1 MLTLSDTPR
10 AFPLGTSAVGSL
22 ATSRSKFTIIL
33 EIIVSLSIKN
43 IFAYQ
48 TLKKI
53 LFKLDPETAHTLAGL
68 GLRFSAVCPPL
79 NKYLT
84 GHYFVTHPSLKQNI
98 FGRTFENPVGL
109 GAGFDKNGQYIKAM
123 PTLGM
128 GFTEIGTVTPKP
140 QEGNPKPR
148 LFRLIDIESI
158 QNAMGF
164 NNKGSYYMLQRLK
177 KITFFDYPIGINIG
191 KNKVTPENEA
201 LHDYELLFKAFK
213 DYGDYVVIN
222 ISSPN
227 TPGLRDLQNESFI
240 KAIFAMGK
248 EITSKPILLKIAPDM
263 TAEDAVTLCNT
274 AVEAGA
280 DGIIATNTTID
291 YALTDS
297 PYKKDF
303 GGMSGAVLTEK
314 SYQLFRA
321 IGKELYG
328 KTLLISVGGIDSAEE
343 AYKRIKAGASLVQVY
358 SMLVYRGPT
367 LIKEINEGIIQ
378 LLKKDGY
385 THISQAIGADWK

>member
-1 MLTLSDTPR
+1 M
-10 AFPLGTSAVGSL
+10 SL
-22 ATSRSKFTIIL
+22 FS
-33 EIIVSLSIKN
+33 
-43 IFAYQ
+43 YQ
-48 TLKKI
+48 TLKKF
-53 LFKLDPETAHTLAGL
+53 LFKLDPETAHTLAGF
-68 GLRFSAVCPPL
+68 GLRFSALCPPL
-79 NKYLT
+79 NKCLT
-84 GHYFVTHPSLKQNI
+84 KHYFITDKSLEQNI
-98 FGRTFENPVGL
+98 FGRSFKNPVGL

-123 PTLGM
+123 PTLGL

-140 QEGNPKPR
+140 QDGNPKPR
-148 LFRLIDIESI
+148 LFRLIDINSI

-191 KNKVTPENEA
+191 KNKLTPENEA
-201 LHDYELLFKAFK
+201 LNDYENLFKAFK

-227 TPGLRDLQNESFI
+227 TPGLRDLQNKSFI

-248 EITSKPILLKIAPDM
+248 KITTKPILLKIAPDM
-263 TAEDAVTLCNT
+263 TAEDAIALCTT

-303 GGMSGAVLTEK
+303 GGMSGAILTEK
-314 SYQLFRA
+314 SYELFCA

-328 KTLLISVGGIDSAEE
+328 KTLLISVGGIDSADE

-358 SMLVYRGPT
+358 SMLVYKGPA
-367 LIKEINEGIIQ
+367 LIKEINEGLVK
-378 LLKKDGY
+378 LLQADGY
-385 THISQAIGADWK
+385 THISEAIGADWK